1 MKKLYTILIII
12 LAVLCVGP
20 VVGLII
26 NSQLT
31 PNQTA
36 ETYVAV
42 DINPSVEFTVNS
54 DGKVISTLA
63 TDADGDEIVQSYNFY
78 GMNIVDACAMFT
90 QLCAEGGYGI
100 DVDAEESTGAENDVV
115 ITVVNASE
123 TVQNQYREQIKSK
136 IQNYFL
142 NNGIFGKVDEDTL
155 ETYFSQLVTDGVL
168 TQEEA
173 NLYLTAATTYNL
185 SIGKLKLIMSVL
197 DYNADLTL
205 ADLANMNTNEIVAL
219 LKTTHQSIGAT
230 VSSIRAQLKADIEAL
245 KTSETYADMFTL
257 LGTISNLQDQLT
269 NTDLTEEEIADL
281 QSQLD
286 TAKANFDEN
295 YTDLFTQYKADKA
308 TLIAQAKED
317 SKTLIDQV
325 KNTYKNKVSSNNQKM
340 QNLKA
345 RINSAL
351 KQRIQNWLDGLDE

>member
-1 MKKLYTILIII
+1 MKNVFKTLIIVF
-12 LAVLCVGP
+12 AVLCIGTA
-20 VVGLII
+20 VVLII
-26 NSQLT
+26 NSQLK

-54 DGKVISTLA
+54 DKKVISILA
-63 TDADGDEIVQSYNFY
+63 TDADGDDIVQSYNFY
-78 GMNIVDACAMFT
+78 GMNIDDACAMFT

-100 DVDAEESTGAENDVV
+100 DVEAEEATGTDNDVI

-123 TVQNQYREQIKSK
+123 TVQNQLREQIKSK

-142 NNGIFGKVDEDTL
+142 NNGIFGKVDDATL
-155 ETYFSQLVTDGVL
+155 ESYFSDLVTDGVL

-173 NLYLTAATTYNL
+173 NIYLTASTNYNL

-257 LGTISNLQDQLT
+257 LQSISNLQDQLT
-269 NTDLTEEEIADL
+269 DTDLTEEEISNL
-281 QSQLD
+281 QEQLD
-286 TAKANFDEN
+286 TAQTNFNEN
-295 YTDLFTQYKADKA
+295 YTDLFNQYKAEKA
-308 TLIAQAKED
+308 TLITQAKED
-317 SKTLIDQV
+317 SQTLIAQV
-325 KNTYKNKVSSNNQKM
+325 KNTYKNKVSSNHQKM
-340 QNLKA
+340 QNLKS

-351 KQRIQNWLDGLDE
+351 KQRIQNWMNGLDE